1 MSAEATNTTMIHID
15 DRYAIRVQDIEYALV
30 WKTAKSEKTIG
41 YYASVAKCLTSYIN
55 EHIHETLDG
64 SIEKNLRLQDAGRL
78 ILNAVADC
86 ERSIREAF
94 PDYEVISK

>member
-1 MSAEATNTTMIHID
+1 MSEKETKTTMIHID
-15 DRYAIRVQDIEYALV
+15 DKYAIKVMDIEYALV

-41 YYASVAKCLTSYIN
+41 YFASIAKCLTAYIN
-55 EHIHETLDG
+55 EHIHEALEDG
-64 SIEKNLRLQDAGRL
+64 KERQMRLEEAVRV

-94 PDYEVISK
+94 PDYKVVKE

>member
-1 MSAEATNTTMIHID
+1 MSTEATNTTMIHID

-41 YYASVAKCLTSYIN
+41 YFASIAKCLTAYIQ
-55 EHIHETLDG
+55 EHIHDTLED
-64 SIEKNLRLQDAGRL
+64 SAPRNLRLQDAVRL

-94 PDYEVISK
+94 PDYEVVSK